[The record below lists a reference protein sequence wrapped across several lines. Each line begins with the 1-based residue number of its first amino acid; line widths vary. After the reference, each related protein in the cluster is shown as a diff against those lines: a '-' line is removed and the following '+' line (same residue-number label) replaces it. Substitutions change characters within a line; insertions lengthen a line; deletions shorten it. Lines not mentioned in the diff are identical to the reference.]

1 MEQHGFDFALTERVP
16 SRNLADR
23 IEEPVSAN
31 ENISGLG
38 LFAPK
43 ELAENH
49 AKLNIIDVGSQLVIG
64 HIALDFIEGYRCH
77 GCTLRRCEELHSL
90 QGQVS
95 CDLAEERHEVIGTG
109 RRNPVPCAEICIADT
124 FFRVL
129 VVFEYVV
136 GYSKTELAV
145 FGIRL
150 FDGVFVALK
159 VQFNDLQIFHVF
171 TSLI

>member
-1 MEQHGFDFALTERVP
+1 MEQHGFDFALTERVL

-31 ENISGLG
+31 ENISRIG

-43 ELAENH
+43 ELADNH
-49 AKLNIIDVGSQLVIG
+49 PKFNIIDVRSQLVIG
-64 HIALDFIEGYRCH
+64 YIALDLIEGYRCH

-109 RRNPVPCAEICIADT
+109 RRNLIPGTEICITDT

-136 GYSKTELAV
+136 SYSKTELAV
-145 FGIRL
+145 FDIRL
-150 FDGVFVALK
+150 YDGVFVAFK
-159 VQFNDLQIFHVF
+159 VQLNDLQIFHVF